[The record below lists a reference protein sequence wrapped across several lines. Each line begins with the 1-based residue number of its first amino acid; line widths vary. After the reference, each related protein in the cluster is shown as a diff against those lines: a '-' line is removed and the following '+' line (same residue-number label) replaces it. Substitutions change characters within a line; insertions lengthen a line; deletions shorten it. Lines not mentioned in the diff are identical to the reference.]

1 MNNIIWGFC
10 MKHTDKEI
18 ETAFFEVQNVFPFG
32 SEYLEGKLKR
42 NIYIIKELE
51 MRCPEGS
58 KILSIGAGPCDLEA
72 ILSKLGYD
80 VTAIDDLGDQWHIL
94 GQNRT
99 RILDFAKSMNIKYI
113 LSVGESSKI
122 TNNYFDAVLL
132 IDVLEHL
139 HNSPRELLNYAIS
152 SLKPGGLLLIETPN
166 SANLFN
172 RLKVLMGKSNQ
183 VNIDFIYWNIGEY
196 RSHFREYTESELK
209 KILSYHNLLETK
221 SKNIN
226 TISTAFTG
234 NPLKGLMKYFYIRL
248 SGIYPPFKDTLLIS
262 ARKPIDWEPIK
273 PQIKRF
279 RKLYHHLE
287 KYNIDRDNDD
297 LILEKIEGKI
307 IL

>member
-1 MNNIIWGFC
+1 

-99 RILDFAKSMNIKYI
+99 RILDFAKSINIKYI

-122 TNNYFDAVLL
+122 NNNYFFTA
-132 IDVLEHL
+132 IPRCL
-139 HNSPRELLNYAIS
+139 HR
-152 SLKPGGLLLIETPN
+152 G
-166 SANLFN
+166 
-172 RLKVLMGKSNQ
+172 
-183 VNIDFIYWNIGEY
+183 
-196 RSHFREYTESELK
+196 
-209 KILSYHNLLETK
+209 
-221 SKNIN
+221 
-226 TISTAFTG
+226 
-234 NPLKGLMKYFYIRL
+234 
-248 SGIYPPFKDTLLIS
+248 
-262 ARKPIDWEPIK
+262 
-273 PQIKRF
+273 
-279 RKLYHHLE
+279 
-287 KYNIDRDNDD
+287 
-297 LILEKIEGKI
+297 
-307 IL
+307 

>member
-1 MNNIIWGFC
+1 M
-10 MKHTDKEI
+10 H
-18 ETAFFEVQNVFPFG
+18 
-32 SEYLEGKLKR
+32 
-42 NIYIIKELE
+42 
-51 MRCPEGS
+51 CPEGS
-58 KILSIGAGPCDLEA
+58 KILSIGAGPCDFEA

-94 GQNRT
+94 GRNGT
-99 RILDFAKSMNIKYI
+99 RILEFAKSMNIKFI

-122 TNNYFDAVLL
+122 NSNYFDAVLL

-152 SLKPGGLLLIETPN
+152 SLKPDGLLLIETPN
-166 SANLFN
+166 SVNLLN

-209 KILSYHNLLETK
+209 KILSYHNLLESK

-226 TISTAFTG
+226 TISTTFFG
-234 NPLKGLMKYFYIRL
+234 NPLKGLIIYFYTLL

-262 ARKPIDWEPIK
+262 ARKPIGWEPIK
-273 PQIKRF
+273 PQIEKF
-279 RKLYHHLE
+279 RKFYCHLE
-287 KYNIDRDNDD
+287 KYNIDGDNDD
-297 LILEKIEGKI
+297 LILDKIEGKI

>member
-1 MNNIIWGFC
+1 MG
-10 MKHTDKEI
+10 TER
-18 ETAFFEVQNVFPFG
+18 TG
-32 SEYLEGKLKR
+32 S
-42 NIYIIKELE
+42 
-51 MRCPEGS
+51 
-58 KILSIGAGPCDLEA
+58 
-72 ILSKLGYD
+72 
-80 VTAIDDLGDQWHIL
+80 
-94 GQNRT
+94 
-99 RILDFAKSMNIKYI
+99 
-113 LSVGESSKI
+113 SSNANCK
-122 TNNYFDAVLL
+122 T
-132 IDVLEHL
+132 
-139 HNSPRELLNYAIS
+139 SQLNTY
-152 SLKPGGLLLIETPN
+152 
-166 SANLFN
+166 
-172 RLKVLMGKSNQ
+172 KVLMGKSNQ